1 MGSIDRYGNMGIE
14 YSWVTEYFKKKNEF
28 WDSPHSLGKNMVK
41 NLKAFLND
49 SEITEKGKFSM
60 FGDTV
65 DRVGIETSSA
75 WGLLLC
81 NLVYTSEFNWWV
93 KNILFLRTYSPD
105 EILSMLDDSM
115 SQNSR
120 SHIVS
125 AFKNIFISNTIL
137 GSEIGM
143 GKCEYEIKGGK
154 RY

>member
-1 MGSIDRYGNMGIE
+1 
-14 YSWVTEYFKKKNEF
+14 
-28 WDSPHSLGKNMVK
+28 MVK

-154 RY
+154 GIGMASSGLIGRIPIPPSFSMAFTNLPRHVEAITSSL